1 MNTNRLPVEL
11 VRDRILRGFRVIGR
25 GRTLR
30 RPYQARLSSAGKCVR
45 ALSYHRQG
53 VPETDPMPAIVGL
66 RFEVGDALHGYLDAK
81 LRTLGLPVEYRE
93 RCIEIRTHT
102 GLVITGHFDRSIG
115 GTTVLDY
122 KSASDASFR
131 MMVRQN
137 APLADHL
144 SQVNGYVHAC
154 QLTPDLS
161 QYTHGLIVAFNKDTQ
176 DLWVS
181 PPIEHNPDLA
191 QATITKFEEVE
202 RHALAGTLPERPYSA
217 PTDYPCRACQ
227 WRRQCWGEMLS
238 VDQVEPAADLGALQ
252 DRARAYLE
260 LGEQIKGL
268 ERERDRA
275 GGALRAALADT
286 ATRRGVAGIYEV
298 TLATYTRASLNP
310 DLLPSDIRAQAT
322 VETPVTQLRVAER
335 RPEAAQILL
344 DRVVRKQATGD
355 G

>member
-1 MNTNRLPVEL
+1 MNKHSMPVEL
-11 VRDRILRGFRVIGR
+11 IRDRILRGFRVIGR

-45 ALSYHRQG
+45 ALSYHRRG
-53 VPETDPMPAIVGL
+53 VAETDPTPAVVGL

-81 LRTLGLPVEYRE
+81 LRTLGLPVEHRE
-93 RCIEIRTHT
+93 RRIEIRTHT

-115 GTTVLDY
+115 RTTVLDY

-154 QLTPDLS
+154 QLTPDLR

-181 PPIEHNPDLA
+181 PPIEHNPELA
-191 QATITKFEEVE
+191 RATVAKFEEVE
-202 RHALAGTLPERPYSA
+202 RHAAAGTLPERPYS
-217 PTDYPCRACQ
+217 TSTEYPCRTCQ
-227 WRRQCWGEMLS
+227 WRRQCWGETLP
-238 VDQVEPAADLGALQ
+238 VDQVEPAANLGAFQ

-260 LGEQIKGL
+260 LGEQIKAL

-275 GGALRAALADT
+275 GGVLRAALAD
-286 ATRRGVAGIYEV
+286 AAARLGVAGTYEV
-298 TLATYTRASLNP
+298 TLATYARTSLNP
-310 DLLPSDIRAQAT
+310 DLLPADIRVQAM

-335 RPEAAQILL
+335 RPEAAQILP
-344 DRVVRKQATGD
+344 DRVVRKEATGD
-355 G
+355 R